1 MEKLC
6 RSYENGPE
14 VTQLIAQ
21 TVIDLTTVAD
31 DTVSQGTQIQRK
43 DLGGKSD
50 WPETTTTV
58 SYSFY

>member
-50 WPETTTTV
+50 
-58 SYSFY
+58 